1 MSSTTHRAGTA
12 SQKTATAS
20 EKERSTMEA
29 AQEMGQRAR
38 ASLEQGKRSFD
49 QTIAE
54 RPASSVLLG
63 FVIGAGVGT
72 LIGSVLFER
81 RPARRSYLSDGLM
94 QRIADTVS
102 RTVSDSIPHALRRD

>member
-12 SQKTATAS
+12 GERMATT
-20 EKERSTMEA
+20 EKERSALET
-29 AQEMGQRAR
+29 AQDMGQRAR
-38 ASLEQGKRSFD
+38 ASLEQGKRSVD

-81 RPARRSYLSDGLM
+81 RPARRGYLSDGLM